1 MGHSPVKVSAMK
13 SLFLA
18 TFLFCG
24 VLSRPQVELRPQV
37 YSATLGEDDNSDCTC
52 LMRSERVEGNKIV
65 GKYSYVD
72 PVGSLIEVSYEM
84 NRDKT
89 NYVESRKVI
98 KNYKSSATGS
108 VTGNAGLTAQ
118 EVVEKVITDITPTVV
133 LVVRNT
139 VQDSKADLSSES
151 ARRQLVQNIIIKLRP
166 VVFKVVTEVLR
177 ETGTTYLDAG
187 ELTDLIILQ
196 LTPVIESGVNEEA
209 QALIANSLA
218 QKSKLEDD
226 IVLEITT
233 SLRPTIIR
241 IIQASVQS
249 SDLSDIESLFRAIL
263 SRLRIVVL
271 KEVQD
276 ALASSPL
283 NLNIDANQLT
293 DRIMLELTPFV
304 RQALEAEVQKLQ
316 AANSLSEDQVVRIII
331 NDLKPTVIKVVRATV
346 SSKDDLTDPDG
357 LLRTIL
363 NQLRPVVLNEVQK
376 ALSTSTVAGN
386 INANSLTE
394 RIILELTPFVR
405 QALQEEVGK
414 VTSQLEGQVVNQVK
428 ESLDSSVQTVI
439 KNTIS
444 QSQVNLD
451 DPNGIVEQ
459 IIRQLRPVVF
469 KAVSVA
475 LKSSPYKLD
484 AEKLTVRIIIEIT
497 PSIESGVQAEVE
509 AVKAQQV
516 SQVNDGLI
524 QTIVDRLNPA
534 LLGLDFAQ
542 VEQISQD
549 LADEIVAWAPG
560 RLSGLI
566 KRRVAALLSSET
578 RNLPDSVIVDRI
590 VAGMQGDIIS
600 AIKGNDKYRVV
611 VGKKGFDVLMQRIIA
626 ALKPI
631 ILREIQVYKSSQ
643 VVVKPAPQPKPVSS
657 GGLTGIFGISGKNTV
672 KFDSPAN
679 NYGYEFDRK

>member
-187 ELTDLIILQ
+187 ELTNLIILQ

-346 SSKDDLTDPDG
+346 SSTQVDLTNPDG

-516 SQVNDGLI
+516 SQ
-524 QTIVDRLNPA
+524 
-534 LLGLDFAQ
+534 
-542 VEQISQD
+542 D

-566 KRRVAALLSSET
+566 KQRVAALLSSET

>member
-13 SLFLA
+13 SLLLA

-24 VLSRPQVELRPQV
+24 VLSRPQDGYPQV
-37 YSATLGEDDNSDCTC
+37 YSDTLGEDDNSDCTC

-276 ALASSPL
+276 ALASSPFS
-283 NLNIDANQLT
+283 LNIDANQLT

-304 RQALEAEVQKLQ
+304 RQALEAEVQKLK
-316 AANSLSEDQVVRIII
+316 ANSLSEDQVVRIII

-566 KRRVAALLSSET
+566 KQRVAALLSSET

-631 ILREIQVYKSSQ
+631 ILREIQFYKSSQ
-643 VVVKPAPQPKPVSS
+643 VVVKPAPQPVSS

>member
-1 MGHSPVKVSAMK
+1 MK

-151 ARRQLVQNIIIKLRP
+151 ARRQLVQNIIVKLRP
-166 VVFKVVTEVLR
+166 VVFNVVTEVLR

-187 ELTDLIILQ
+187 ELMDLIILQ

-249 SDLSDIESLFRAIL
+249 SDLSDIEGLFQAIL
-263 SRLRIVVL
+263 RRLRIVVL

-276 ALASSPL
+276 ALASSPFGSS
-283 NLNIDANQLT
+283 IDANQLT
-293 DRIMLELTPFV
+293 ERIMIELNSFV

-316 AANSLSEDQVVRIII
+316 ANTLSEDEVVRIII

-346 SSKDDLTDPDG
+346 GSAQVDLTNPEA
-357 LLRTIL
+357 LLQTIL
-363 NQLRPVVLNEVQK
+363 VQLRPVVLNEVQR

-386 INANSLTE
+386 LNANSLTE

-428 ESLDSSVQTVI
+428 QSLDSSVQTVI
-439 KNTIS
+439 KDTIS
-444 QSQVNLD
+444 QSQINLD
-451 DPNGIVEQ
+451 DPQGIVEE

-475 LKSSPYKLD
+475 LKSSPFKLD
-484 AEKLTVRIIIEIT
+484 AEKLTVRIIIEIR

-516 SQVNDGLI
+516 SQ
-524 QTIVDRLNPA
+524 
-534 LLGLDFAQ
+534 
-542 VEQISQD
+542 D
-549 LADEIVAWAPG
+549 LADEIVAWSPG
-560 RLSGLI
+560 RFGGLV
-566 KRRVAALLSSET
+566 KQRVVALLSAESG
-578 RNLPDSVIVDRI
+578 NLPDSVIAERV
-590 VAGMQGDIIS
+590 VAGMQGDII
-600 AIKGNDKYRVV
+600 KGIEDNAKYRVV
-611 VGKKGFDVLMQRIIA
+611 VKQKGFNALLQRIISV
-626 ALKPI
+626 LRPL
-631 ILREIQVYKSSQ
+631 ILREIQVYKQSQ
-643 VVVKPAPQPKPVSS
+643 VVVQPVPQPKPIDTS
-657 GGLTGIFGISGKNTV
+657 GGLTGIFGVSGKNTV
-672 KFDSPAN
+672 KFDSPNN

>member
-24 VLSRPQVELRPQV
+24 VLSRPQQE
-37 YSATLGEDDNSDCTC
+37 YSVTLGEDDNSDCTC

-166 VVFKVVTEVLR
+166 VVFNVVTEVLR

-283 NLNIDANQLT
+283 NSNIDANQLT

-549 LADEIVAWAPG
+549 LA
-560 RLSGLI
+560 
-566 KRRVAALLSSET
+566 
-578 RNLPDSVIVDRI
+578 
-590 VAGMQGDIIS
+590 
-600 AIKGNDKYRVV
+600 
-611 VGKKGFDVLMQRIIA
+611 
-626 ALKPI
+626 
-631 ILREIQVYKSSQ
+631 
-643 VVVKPAPQPKPVSS
+643 
-657 GGLTGIFGISGKNTV
+657 
-672 KFDSPAN
+672 
-679 NYGYEFDRK
+679 

>member
-1 MGHSPVKVSAMK
+1 MG
-13 SLFLA
+13 
-18 TFLFCG
+18 
-24 VLSRPQVELRPQV
+24 
-37 YSATLGEDDNSDCTC
+37 
-52 LMRSERVEGNKIV
+52 
-65 GKYSYVD
+65 
-72 PVGSLIEVSYEM
+72 
-84 NRDKT
+84 
-89 NYVESRKVI
+89 
-98 KNYKSSATGS
+98 KSSATGS

-414 VTSQLEGQVVNQVK
+414 VTSKLEGQVVNQVK

-516 SQVNDGLI
+516 SQ
-524 QTIVDRLNPA
+524 
-534 LLGLDFAQ
+534 
-542 VEQISQD
+542 D

-631 ILREIQVYKSSQ
+631 ILREIQLYKSSQ

-657 GGLTGIFGISGKNTV
+657 GGLTGIFGVAGKNTV
-672 KFDSPAN
+672 KFDSPEN
-679 NYGYEFDRK
+679 RYGYEFDRK

>member
-1 MGHSPVKVSAMK
+1 
-13 SLFLA
+13 
-18 TFLFCG
+18 
-24 VLSRPQVELRPQV
+24 
-37 YSATLGEDDNSDCTC
+37 
-52 LMRSERVEGNKIV
+52 VEGNKII

-72 PVGSLIEVSYEM
+72 PVGSLIEVVYEM

-89 NYVESRKVI
+89 NYVEGRKVI
-98 KNYKSSATGS
+98 KNYVSSATGS
-108 VTGNAGLTAQ
+108 VLDSNAGLTA
-118 EVVEKVITDITPTVV
+118 EEIVERVITDITPTVV

-139 VQDSKADLSSES
+139 VQDSNADLSSES
-151 ARRQLVQNIIIKLRP
+151 ARRQLVQNIIVKLRP

-177 ETGTTYLDAG
+177 ETGTTSLDAG
-187 ELTDLIILQ
+187 ELTDLIVLR
-196 LTPVIESGVNEEA
+196 LTTVIESGVNEEA

-276 ALASSPL
+276 ALASSPFS
-283 NLNIDANQLT
+283 LNIDANQLT

-304 RQALEAEVQKLQ
+304 RQALEAEVQKLK
-316 AANSLSEDQVVRIII
+316 ANSLSEDQVVRIII

-346 SSKDDLTDPDG
+346 SSTQVDLTNPDG

-444 QSQVNLD
+444 QSQINLD

-516 SQVNDGLI
+516 SQ
-524 QTIVDRLNPA
+524 
-534 LLGLDFAQ
+534 
-542 VEQISQD
+542 D

-560 RLSGLI
+560 RLTGLI

-590 VAGMQGDIIS
+590 VAGMQGDIIK
-600 AIKGNDKYRVV
+600 AIEGNDKYRVV
-611 VGKKGFDVLMQRIIA
+611 VGKQGFDVLMQRIIA

-631 ILREIQVYKSSQ
+631 ILREIQFYKSSQ
-643 VVVKPAPQPKPVSS
+643 VVVKPVPAPQPKPVSS
-657 GGLTGIFGISGKNTV
+657 GGGLTGIFGVSGKNTV
-672 KFDSPAN
+672 KFDSPDN
-679 NYGYEFDRK
+679 RYGYEFDRK

>member
-1 MGHSPVKVSAMK
+1 MK

>member
-1 MGHSPVKVSAMK
+1 MGNSPVKVSAMK

-18 TFLFCG
+18 TLLFCG
-24 VLSRPQVELRPQV
+24 VLSRPQQE
-37 YSATLGEDDNSDCTC
+37 YSVTLGEDDNSDCTC

-276 ALASSPL
+276 ALASSPF

-304 RQALEAEVQKLQ
+304 RQALEAEVQKLK
-316 AANSLSEDQVVRIII
+316 ANSLSEDEVVRIII

-346 SSKDDLTDPDG
+346 SSTQVDLTNPDG

-566 KRRVAALLSSET
+566 KQRVAALLSSET

-631 ILREIQVYKSSQ
+631 ILREIQFYKSSQ
-643 VVVKPAPQPKPVSS
+643 VVVKPAPQPVSS

>member
-1 MGHSPVKVSAMK
+1 MG
-13 SLFLA
+13 
-18 TFLFCG
+18 
-24 VLSRPQVELRPQV
+24 RPQV

-316 AANSLSEDQVVRIII
+316 ATNSLSEDQVVRIII

-516 SQVNDGLI
+516 SQ
-524 QTIVDRLNPA
+524 
-534 LLGLDFAQ
+534 
-542 VEQISQD
+542 D

-566 KRRVAALLSSET
+566 KQRVAALLSSET

-631 ILREIQVYKSSQ
+631 ILREIQLYKSSQ

-657 GGLTGIFGISGKNTV
+657 GGLTGIFGVAGKNTV
-672 KFDSPAN
+672 KFDSPEN
-679 NYGYEFDRK
+679 RYGYEFDRK

>member
-37 YSATLGEDDNSDCTC
+37 YSATLGEDDNADCTC

-187 ELTDLIILQ
+187 ELTNLIILQ

-516 SQVNDGLI
+516 SQ
-524 QTIVDRLNPA
+524 
-534 LLGLDFAQ
+534 
-542 VEQISQD
+542 D
-549 LADEIVAWAPG
+549 LADEIAAWAPG

-566 KRRVAALLSSET
+566 KQRVAALLSSET

-631 ILREIQVYKSSQ
+631 ILREIQLYKSSQ

>member
-1 MGHSPVKVSAMK
+1 MK

-24 VLSRPQVELRPQV
+24 VLSRSVELDYIDGVETPINPKV

-283 NLNIDANQLT
+283 SLNIDANQLT

>member
-1 MGHSPVKVSAMK
+1 M
-13 SLFLA
+13 
-18 TFLFCG
+18 
-24 VLSRPQVELRPQV
+24 
-37 YSATLGEDDNSDCTC
+37 
-52 LMRSERVEGNKIV
+52 
-65 GKYSYVD
+65 
-72 PVGSLIEVSYEM
+72 
-84 NRDKT
+84 
-89 NYVESRKVI
+89 
-98 KNYKSSATGS
+98 
-108 VTGNAGLTAQ
+108 
-118 EVVEKVITDITPTVV
+118 
-133 LVVRNT
+133 
-139 VQDSKADLSSES
+139 
-151 ARRQLVQNIIIKLRP
+151 IIFI
-166 VVFKVVTEVLR
+166 
-177 ETGTTYLDAG
+177 
-187 ELTDLIILQ
+187 
-196 LTPVIESGVNEEA
+196 
-209 QALIANSLA
+209 
-218 QKSKLEDD
+218 
-226 IVLEITT
+226 
-233 SLRPTIIR
+233 
-241 IIQASVQS
+241 
-249 SDLSDIESLFRAIL
+249 
-263 SRLRIVVL
+263 
-271 KEVQD
+271 
-276 ALASSPL
+276 
-283 NLNIDANQLT
+283 
-293 DRIMLELTPFV
+293 
-304 RQALEAEVQKLQ
+304 
-316 AANSLSEDQVVRIII
+316 
-331 NDLKPTVIKVVRATV
+331 
-346 SSKDDLTDPDG
+346 
-357 LLRTIL
+357 
-363 NQLRPVVLNEVQK
+363 
-376 ALSTSTVAGN
+376 
-386 INANSLTE
+386 
-394 RIILELTPFVR
+394 
-405 QALQEEVGK
+405 
-414 VTSQLEGQVVNQVK
+414 
-428 ESLDSSVQTVI
+428 
-439 KNTIS
+439 
-444 QSQVNLD
+444 
-451 DPNGIVEQ
+451 
-459 IIRQLRPVVF
+459 

>member
-37 YSATLGEDDNSDCTC
+37 YSATLGEDDNADCTC

-118 EVVEKVITDITPTVV
+118 EVVAKVITDITPTVV

-331 NDLKPTVIKVVRATV
+331 NDLKPTVI
-346 SSKDDLTDPDG
+346 KDDLTDPDG

-566 KRRVAALLSSET
+566 KQRVAALLSSET

-631 ILREIQVYKSSQ
+631 ILREIQFYKSSQ

-672 KFDSPAN
+672 KFDSPEN
-679 NYGYEFDRK
+679 RYGYEFDRK

>member
-263 SRLRIVVL
+263 NRLRIVVL

-276 ALASSPL
+276 ALASSPFS
-283 NLNIDANQLT
+283 LNIDANQLT

-516 SQVNDGLI
+516 SQ
-524 QTIVDRLNPA
+524 
-534 LLGLDFAQ
+534 
-542 VEQISQD
+542 D

-566 KRRVAALLSSET
+566 KQRVAALLSSET

-631 ILREIQVYKSSQ
+631 ILREIQFYKSSQ
-643 VVVKPAPQPKPVSS
+643 VVVEPAPQPKPVSS

-672 KFDSPAN
+672 NFDSPAN

>member
-1 MGHSPVKVSAMK
+1 VT
-13 SLFLA
+13 L
-18 TFLFCG
+18 LFCG
-24 VLSRPQVELRPQV
+24 VLSRPQQE
-37 YSATLGEDDNSDCTC
+37 YSVTLGEDDNSDCTC

-283 NLNIDANQLT
+283 SLNIDANQLT

>member
-166 VVFKVVTEVLR
+166 VVFNVVTEVLR

-293 DRIMLELTPFV
+293 DRIMLELPPFV
-304 RQALEAEVQKLQ
+304 RQALEAEVQKLH

-346 SSKDDLTDPDG
+346 SSTQVDLTNPDG

-516 SQVNDGLI
+516 SQ
-524 QTIVDRLNPA
+524 
-534 LLGLDFAQ
+534 
-542 VEQISQD
+542 D

-566 KRRVAALLSSET
+566 KQRVAALLSSET

>member
-1 MGHSPVKVSAMK
+1 MK

-24 VLSRPQVELRPQV
+24 VLSRSVELDYIDGVETPINPKV

-346 SSKDDLTDPDG
+346 SSKDDLTNPDG

-469 KAVSVA
+469 KV
-475 LKSSPYKLD
+475 LK
-484 AEKLTVRIIIEIT
+484 IH
-497 PSIESGVQAEVE
+497 
-509 AVKAQQV
+509 
-516 SQVNDGLI
+516 
-524 QTIVDRLNPA
+524 
-534 LLGLDFAQ
+534 
-542 VEQISQD
+542 
-549 LADEIVAWAPG
+549 
-560 RLSGLI
+560 
-566 KRRVAALLSSET
+566 
-578 RNLPDSVIVDRI
+578 LP
-590 VAGMQGDIIS
+590 
-600 AIKGNDKYRVV
+600 
-611 VGKKGFDVLMQRIIA
+611 KKM
-626 ALKPI
+626 
-631 ILREIQVYKSSQ
+631 
-643 VVVKPAPQPKPVSS
+643 
-657 GGLTGIFGISGKNTV
+657 IFQ
-672 KFDSPAN
+672 
-679 NYGYEFDRK
+679 

>member
-37 YSATLGEDDNSDCTC
+37 YSATLGEDDNADCTC

-118 EVVEKVITDITPTVV
+118 EVVAKVITDITPTVV

-166 VVFKVVTEVLR
+166 VVFNVVTEVLR

-187 ELTDLIILQ
+187 ELTNLIILQ

-283 NLNIDANQLT
+283 NSNIDANQLT

-484 AEKLTVRIIIEIT
+484 AEKLTVCIIIEIT
-497 PSIESGVQAEVE
+497 PSIESGVQAKVE

-566 KRRVAALLSSET
+566 KQRVAALLSSET

-590 VAGMQGDIIS
+590 VASMQGDIIS

-643 VVVKPAPQPKPVSS
+643 VVVKPAPQPVSS

>member
-1 MGHSPVKVSAMK
+1 MG
-13 SLFLA
+13 
-18 TFLFCG
+18 
-24 VLSRPQVELRPQV
+24 
-37 YSATLGEDDNSDCTC
+37 
-52 LMRSERVEGNKIV
+52 
-65 GKYSYVD
+65 
-72 PVGSLIEVSYEM
+72 
-84 NRDKT
+84 
-89 NYVESRKVI
+89 
-98 KNYKSSATGS
+98 KSSATGS

-386 INANSLTE
+386 INANSMTE

-509 AVKAQQV
+509 AVKA
-516 SQVNDGLI
+516 
-524 QTIVDRLNPA
+524 
-534 LLGLDFAQ
+534 
-542 VEQISQD
+542 EQISQD

-590 VAGMQGDIIS
+590 VAGMQGDITS

-631 ILREIQVYKSSQ
+631 ILREIQLYKSSQ

-657 GGLTGIFGISGKNTV
+657 GGLTGIFGVAGKNTV